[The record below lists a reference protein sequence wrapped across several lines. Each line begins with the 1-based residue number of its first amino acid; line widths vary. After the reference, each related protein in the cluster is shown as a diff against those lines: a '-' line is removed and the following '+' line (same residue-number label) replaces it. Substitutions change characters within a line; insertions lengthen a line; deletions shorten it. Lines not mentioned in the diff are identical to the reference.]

1 MSKRRMR
8 RVTTGEL
15 LKKTS
20 VREKLIQSLIS
31 DADLYG
37 YDGINVDLELIKEEA
52 IDQYLEFIR
61 ELSLACH
68 EKQLYLTV
76 DVPNPASFNLY
87 YDRKELA
94 VFCDY
99 VINMGYDE
107 HTKGDEPGST
117 ASLSFVT
124 AGLDMNLAEVPA
136 EKLVQAVPFYTRL
149 WTEDKNG
156 KVSSE
161 ALGMKGAKEWV
172 EKNQVGLNYDETLG
186 QNYGQRSN
194 NGSLQLIWME
204 DAKSMQT
211 RMDVIK
217 SKSIA
222 GVAVWRLGLETDDVW
237 EIIKQ

>member
-8 RVTTGEL
+8 RGSRWFALLDNFDKTVTTGEL

-87 YDRKELA
+87 YDRKELG
-94 VFCDY
+94 VFLRLCD
-99 VINMGYDE
+99 
-107 HTKGDEPGST
+107 
-117 ASLSFVT
+117 
-124 AGLDMNLAEVPA
+124 
-136 EKLVQAVPFYTRL
+136 
-149 WTEDKNG
+149 
-156 KVSSE
+156 
-161 ALGMKGAKEWV
+161 
-172 EKNQVGLNYDETLG
+172 
-186 QNYGQRSN
+186 
-194 NGSLQLIWME
+194 
-204 DAKSMQT
+204 
-211 RMDVIK
+211 
-217 SKSIA
+217 
-222 GVAVWRLGLETDDVW
+222 
-237 EIIKQ
+237 